1 MLKYVL
7 QNIHDNDKARAF
19 RRNILHERGP
29 LLINLCKCNGNDDTK
44 YQNHLAVKTFN
55 MHKKTII
62 NNEIANDIKCEFLK
76 INLCKCLKTIALV
89 QSYRAQMKITILFRL
104 QN

>member
-1 MLKYVL
+1 MAKALKYVL

-29 LLINLCKCNGNDDTK
+29 LLINLCKCNGNDETK

-55 MHKKTII
+55 MPKKLRVAFYEHLTVTFY
-62 NNEIANDIKCEFLK
+62 EHLTVAF
-76 INLCKCLKTIALV
+76 
-89 QSYRAQMKITILFRL
+89 
-104 QN
+104 